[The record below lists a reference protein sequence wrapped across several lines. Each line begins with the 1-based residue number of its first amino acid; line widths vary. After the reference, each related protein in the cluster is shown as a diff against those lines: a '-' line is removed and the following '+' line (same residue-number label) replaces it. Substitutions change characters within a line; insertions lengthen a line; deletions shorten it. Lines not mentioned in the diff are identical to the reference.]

1 MEENEI
7 TQKSNEDYAYSLKN
21 TDCFNVGNEFKR
33 KLDGFEGTFVDE
45 SVAYAEQISNNL
57 NTIKENLVNLYSLAG
72 THLTVIKNYVS
83 SANTAHEIHTSF
95 SAVIDHVVKETVAD
109 IFGKGDVLTNA
120 DQAAQD
126 ENNAINDASSE
137 CSEFN
142 SDVESKLGDRPV
154 FNSFIPPETGDDTEL
169 DTGVFSKAIEQYTD
183 DNNKI
188 FLDIEGTINAINTCQ
203 EDIKKAIEEYNGCGK
218 IIGPSSEHCIQN
230 FKDYI
235 KDCKDVLGDKGFKS
249 KIDNFINNVICTELG
264 SIVTESPS
272 NLDST
277 KYDTIFEH
285 LRTKQGLTGSEAVK
299 KLVGFFDEKY
309 PDWAS
314 DSNTSTIF
322 LNYLLD
328 KDVYNKSEAA
338 EFISTCIYNSSCGDE
353 AKAFKV
359 FVNTVGSAVK
369 DGKYAYGIYE
379 GESLTGYDKFLI
391 SIPEYTNVS
400 RDGYCYIDIYPYMQ
414 PSDGVHKFVEVYNFG
429 NNNGIPLNKI
439 ALDEEAVNYAK
450 NNFPDDVIEYCPGSA
465 NNNISSIFPYDIDA
479 NAIEYANTKGI
490 TAASFY
496 PSSFGVASNDNNYGY
511 ITVTNDNGVTQ
522 IKIDGYQNQIF
533 NTFAGDNEDI
543 NKRGIRYI
551 FNDKLTADDSYLNE
565 LKGICSEDRNCSL
578 YDNDGNLNIELN
590 ESKDGVV
597 YKGTNI
603 SVYKIDPDGSKC
615 SMSTGDFN
623 LIDNNELNAFQGS
636 DKYSEFQSVYLG
648 EQSPQQ
654 IANAMTENGFFVT
667 AYDGN
672 VVLDNG
678 RFPESANSSKSISL
692 VNVAKFKEN
701 IENNEKSESVLTHSS
716 PTQEPEST
724 STPTQ
729 EPESTAT
736 PIVVKQSA
744 TPTPTVTPVVVK
756 QSATPIVVKQSAT
769 PIVVKQSAT
778 PTPTVTPVVVKQS
791 ATPTPTVTAVVINT
805 ETVGDDPVE
814 EGIVEEGT
822 EVPGETTGETQTL
835 TGEETQ
841 DFSWQT
847 TTAHPD
853 GSETN
858 IYN

>member
-1 MEENEI
+1 MW
-7 TQKSNEDYAYSLKN
+7 KA
-21 TDCFNVGNEFKR
+21 
-33 KLDGFEGTFVDE
+33 
-45 SVAYAEQISNNL
+45 
-57 NTIKENLVNLYSLAG
+57 NLV
-72 THLTVIKNYVS
+72 I
-83 SANTAHEIHTSF
+83 
-95 SAVIDHVVKETVAD
+95 
-109 IFGKGDVLTNA
+109 
-120 DQAAQD
+120 
-126 ENNAINDASSE
+126 
-137 CSEFN
+137 
-142 SDVESKLGDRPV
+142 PV
-154 FNSFIPPETGDDTEL
+154 FNSFIPPEMGDDTKL

-183 DNNKI
+183 DNDKI
-188 FLDIEGTINAINTCQ
+188 FSDIEGTIDAINTCQ
-203 EDIKKAIEEYNGCGK
+203 EDIRKAIEEYNGCG
-218 IIGPSSEHCIQN
+218 IIWGPSSDHCIQY

-235 KDCKDVLGDKGFKS
+235 KDCKDVLGDNGFKS
-249 KIDNFINNVICTELG
+249 KIDNFINNVIYTELG
-264 SIVTESPS
+264 SIVTEPPS

-277 KYDTIFEH
+277 IYDTIFEE
-285 LRTKQGLTGSEAVK
+285 LRTKKGLTGSEAVK
-299 KLVGFFDEKY
+299 TLVGFFDEKY
-309 PDWAS
+309 PGWAS

-338 EFISTCIYNSSCGDE
+338 EFISTCIYNSCDDE

-369 DGKYAYGIYE
+369 DNKYAYGIYD
-379 GESLTGYDKFLI
+379 GESHTGYDNFLI
-391 SIPEYTNVS
+391 SIPEYNNVS
-400 RDGYCYIDIYPYMQ
+400 RAGYCYIDIYPYMR
-414 PSDGVHKFVEVYNFG
+414 PANGMAKFVEVKQFG
-429 NNNGIPLNKI
+429 TDVTLNRI

-450 NNFPDDVIEYCPGSA
+450 NNFPDIEVIGST
-465 NNNISSIFPYDIDA
+465 NNKISSIFPYDIDA

-496 PSSFGVASNDNNYGY
+496 PSSFGVASNDIKYGF
-511 ITVTNDNGVTQ
+511 IKVTNDNNVTQ

-565 LKGICSEDRNCSL
+565 LIGKGICSEDRNCSL

-590 ESKDGVV
+590 KSKDGVV

-603 SVYKIDPDGSKC
+603 SVYKIDPDGGKC

-623 LIDNNELNAFQGS
+623 AIDNNELNAFQGS

-701 IENNEKSESVLTHSS
+701 IVNNEKSESVLTHSS

-724 STPTQ
+724 ATEQPIIA
-729 EPESTAT
+729 TAT
-736 PIVVKQSA
+736 ATEQPIIA
-744 TPTPTVTPVVVK
+744 TPTPT
-756 QSATPIVVKQSAT
+756 
-769 PIVVKQSAT
+769 
-778 PTPTVTPVVVKQS
+778 PTPTSTSTSNCP
-791 ATPTPTVTAVVINT
+791 A
-805 ETVGDDPVE
+805 
-814 EGIVEEGT
+814 GT
-822 EVPGETTGETQTL
+822 EFNPKTGGCDEPSQDIIEGDETQN
-835 TGEETQ
+835 EE
-841 DFSWQT
+841 
-847 TTAHPD
+847 
-853 GSETN
+853 
-858 IYN
+858 